1 MIIATEF
8 SPAASVD
15 LRECVGAALERLNC
29 LEEFIDFWFTEEG
42 WSLTFM
48 PLAEPED
55 AARDLML
62 VRLKFFGVE
71 IAKITVDSTEI
82 QRPYPNARVI
92 TSFLRGVRSDAHFDV
107 DHEGLEEWFAE
118 HNFQMNEC
126 LCEQIGPR
134 KSIVP
139 FVLLYVLCD
148 STVVHINA
156 GYDSYIS
163 ELYGEY
169 EEDLVAAGLDLS
181 RLVSVTGCY
190 RETRIE
196 MDRVPLLM
204 RSVFCEVGN
213 ASAQN
218 PEYSS
223 SNGIRRG
230 CSGVRFL

>member
-8 SPAASVD
+8 SPSASVD
-15 LRECVGAALERLNC
+15 LREYVGAALERLDC

-48 PLAEPED
+48 PLAEPEG

-62 VRLKFFGVE
+62 IRLKFFGAE

-82 QRPYPNARVI
+82 QRLYPNARVI
-92 TSFLRGVRSDAHFDV
+92 TSFVRGVRSDAHFDV
-107 DHEGLEEWFAE
+107 DHEGLEEWFTE

-126 LCEQIGPR
+126 LCEQVGPR
-134 KSIVP
+134 ESLVP

-163 ELYGEY
+163 ELYGEC

-181 RLVSVTGCY
+181 RIVSVTGCY

-213 ASAQN
+213 ASTQN

-223 SNGIRRG
+223 SKGIRRG